1 MKIFVKDRV
10 LNGLRVCIENGIYPL
25 AFEAPHYAMESEGYK
40 ELKNIFLLIWGNIK
54 IMIKI

>member
-40 ELKNIFLLIWGNIK
+40 ELKIFFYLYRATSK
-54 IMIKI
+54 